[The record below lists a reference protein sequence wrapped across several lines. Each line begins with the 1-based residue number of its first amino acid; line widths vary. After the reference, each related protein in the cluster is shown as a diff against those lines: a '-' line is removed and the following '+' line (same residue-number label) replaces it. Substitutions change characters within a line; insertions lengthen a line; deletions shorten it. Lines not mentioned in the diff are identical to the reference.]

1 MDGLMDSYM
10 LFFLSGFYFLL
21 PLGQVGHVSAADDG
35 DPDLSEAEFLGMGY
49 QNDSG
54 LDYLVT
60 ASCGDREIGIRAE
73 RVIGLVRIEEEAVR
87 ELPEAVRSDANRYIS
102 RMALLEDSGEGKQ
115 LAYVLDPCSLT
126 PHSE

>member
-1 MDGLMDSYM
+1 MYSRFWNM
-10 LFFLSGFYFLL
+10 FLYD
-21 PLGQVGHVSAADDG
+21 LGVVCEEE
-35 DPDLSEAEFLGMGY
+35 PFRK
-49 QNDSG
+49 
-54 LDYLVT
+54 LVNQ
-60 ASCGDREIGIRAE
+60 SDREIGIRAE